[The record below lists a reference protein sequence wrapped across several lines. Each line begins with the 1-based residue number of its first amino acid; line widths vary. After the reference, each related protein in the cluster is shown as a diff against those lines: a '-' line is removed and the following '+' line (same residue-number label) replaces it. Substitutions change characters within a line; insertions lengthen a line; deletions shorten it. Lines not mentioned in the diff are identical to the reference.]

1 MAHLTHRFD
10 EAVRYAHEVHGTQ
23 TKKGTSTPYL
33 AHLIGV
39 ASIVLDDSGDEDEA
53 IGALLHDAAE
63 DHGGRQRVEDIRARF
78 GDQVA
83 KIVEDCTDSFATPP
97 EPWAERKM
105 KYAQHARLLPPPSL
119 RVSVA
124 DKVHNT
130 YSILRDLRTIGE
142 QVWERYEA
150 SPDDVLA
157 YLPDLGT
164 RVSRSW
170 RRSTRGRA
178 RAHRAWDRAGDG
190 LLTLLPPTGQMLEH
204 SLPVVNFP
212 RVRGAAG
219 WPGRARVVDGRTAEG
234 RVFQNAFESESP

>member
-1 MAHLTHRFD
+1 MAHLTQRFD

-23 TKKGTSTPYL
+23 TKKGTSIPYL
-33 AHLIGV
+33 AHLMGV
-39 ASIVLDDSGDEDEA
+39 TSIVLDDGGDEDEA

-63 DHGGRQRVEDIRARF
+63 DHGGRQRLEDIGARF
-78 GDQVA
+78 GDPVA

-130 YSILRDLRTIGE
+130 YSILRDLRTSGE

-150 SPDDVLA
+150 GPDDVLA
-157 YLPDLGT
+157 YYQTLVRAYREAGG
-164 RVSRSW
+164 
-170 RRSTRGRA
+170 GRLV
-178 RAHRAWDRAGDG
+178 DE
-190 LLTLLPPTGQMLEH
+190 LE
-204 SLPVVNFP
+204 
-212 RVRGAAG
+212 RIVRGIEREMG
-219 WPGRARVVDGRTAEG
+219 Y
-234 RVFQNAFESESP
+234 